1 MKQNLPTLE
10 KRREQWIN
18 WSAEKK
24 QIEEET
30 AQSEE
35 ALRNTISSL
44 TAQKKS
50 AETLEKDIETLTEQ
64 IKRFQKERHEAIASQ
79 TPEEVIAAIETEK
92 ANATR
97 LAEEAKLSLAAK
109 EEALLSTQNKINSLE
124 AHRSETIN
132 PLNRFRTLSIK
143 NSKRPVF
150 RTSPVSFLLRS
161 RLRRKTISCV
171 KTMNCSKDIVS

>member
-18 WSAEKK
+18 WSVEKK

-35 ALRNTISSL
+35 ALRNTVASL

-50 AETLEKDIETLTEQ
+50 AETLEKDIEALTEQ

-79 TPEEVIAAIETEK
+79 TPEEVIAAIEAEK
-92 ANATR
+92 ANAPR
-97 LAEEAKLSLAAK
+97 LAEEA
-109 EEALLSTQNKINSLE
+109 I
-124 AHRSETIN
+124 
-132 PLNRFRTLSIK
+132 
-143 NSKRPVF
+143 
-150 RTSPVSFLLRS
+150 
-161 RLRRKTISCV
+161 
-171 KTMNCSKDIVS
+171 

>member
-18 WSAEKK
+18 WSVEKK

-30 AQSEE
+30 AESEE
-35 ALRNTISSL
+35 ALRNTVASL

-50 AETLEKDIETLTEQ
+50 AETLEKDIEALTEQ

-92 ANATR
+92 AN
-97 LAEEAKLSLAAK
+97 
-109 EEALLSTQNKINSLE
+109 
-124 AHRSETIN
+124 
-132 PLNRFRTLSIK
+132 
-143 NSKRPVF
+143 
-150 RTSPVSFLLRS
+150 
-161 RLRRKTISCV
+161 
-171 KTMNCSKDIVS
+171 

>member
-64 IKRFQKERHEAIASQ
+64 IKRFQKERHE
-79 TPEEVIAAIETEK
+79 
-92 ANATR
+92 
-97 LAEEAKLSLAAK
+97 
-109 EEALLSTQNKINSLE
+109 
-124 AHRSETIN
+124 
-132 PLNRFRTLSIK
+132 PLQA
-143 NSKRPVF
+143 RP
-150 RTSPVSFLLRS
+150 L
-161 RLRRKTISCV
+161 K
-171 KTMNCSKDIVS
+171 K